1 MTLTKRTLL
10 VALLA
15 ALPGAAMAQAWP
27 AKSIRLI
34 VPLAPGATADI
45 VARIFAEELAK
56 SLGQTVVVDNKTG
69 AGGTIATAEAARAP
83 ADGYT
88 LALVS
93 QGTLVFN
100 IGLYKAP
107 GYDPLKDLT
116 AVAISGGV
124 SNVLIVHPDNPAKTV
139 ADVLAQA
146 RTKPGELTYASGGVG
161 TSHHM
166 SGVLLELRTGVKL
179 QHVPYR
185 ATPAA
190 IQAVANGEV
199 AIGLFN
205 TPTVIGLIK
214 GGKLKAIAVTSERRS
229 DLLLEVPTMIESGV
243 KDYVVNTWMGFA
255 VPAGVPGPV
264 LARLNSEI
272 NRIGQLPQVREK
284 DAGPGHRSAAA
295 RAAGGRTKA
304 GSRRSRAVAAH
315 HQGFR
320 RLSRV
325 KPGFLAKRRLGAY
338 LPASPNHR
346 RERPKRKQ
354 SWATESLSSA
364 RPAMSVAKC
373 CRSWPR
379 EISRP
384 MTLLRWRPPVRS
396 ASRRRSATNR
406 C

>member
-1 MTLTKRTLL
+1 MTLTKR
-10 VALLA
+10 ALLA
-15 ALPGAAMAQAWP
+15 ATIVAVSGTAYAQTWP

-93 QGTLVFN
+93 QGTVVFN

-107 GYDPLKDLT
+107 GYDPLKDLA

-124 SNVLIVHPDNPAKTV
+124 SNVLIVHPDNPARTV

-146 RTKPGELTYASGGVG
+146 RARPGELTYASGGIG

-166 SGVLLELRTGVKL
+166 SGVLLELRTGVKM

-214 GGKLKAIAVTSERRS
+214 AGKLKAIAVTSEQRS
-229 DLLLEVPTMIESGV
+229 DLLPDVPTMIESGV

-255 VPAGVPGPV
+255 VPAGVPAPV
-264 LARLNSEI
+264 LAKLNSEL
-272 NRIGQLPQVREK
+272 NRIGQLQQVREK
-284 DAGPGHRSAAA
+284 MLAQGIEMLPPEEPAAA
-295 RAAGGRTKA
+295 QKQVRDDLALWLPIIKA
-304 GSRRSRAVAAH
+304 S
-315 HQGFR
+315 
-320 RLSRV
+320 
-325 KPGFLAKRRLGAY
+325 GA
-338 LPASPNHR
+338 
-346 RERPKRKQ
+346 
-354 SWATESLSSA
+354 SA
-364 RPAMSVAKC
+364 
-373 CRSWPR
+373 
-379 EISRP
+379 E
-384 MTLLRWRPPVRS
+384 
-396 ASRRRSATNR
+396 
-406 C
+406 

>member
-1 MTLTKRTLL
+1 MLTKRAFLAATL
-10 VALLA
+10 VALSA
-15 ALPGAAMAQAWP
+15 GARAQAWP
-27 AKSIRLI
+27 TKPIRLI

-45 VARIFAEELAK
+45 VARIFAEELGK

-88 LALVS
+88 VALVS
-93 QGTLVFN
+93 QGTMVFN
-100 IGLYKAP
+100 IGLYKSP
-107 GYDPLKDLT
+107 GYDPLKDLQ
-116 AVAISGGV
+116 AVAVSGGV

-146 RTKPGELTYASGGVG
+146 RAKPGELTYASGGVG

-214 GGKLKAIAVTSERRS
+214 GGKLKAIAVTSEKRS
-229 DLLLEVPTMIESGV
+229 DLLPDVPTMIESGV

-255 VPAGVPGPV
+255 APAGVPEPV
-264 LARLNSEI
+264 LTRLNAEI
-272 NRIGQLPQVREK
+272 NRIGQLPAIREKMLAQGIEVLPPESPADAQKQVRDDLALWLPIIK
-284 DAGPGHRSAAA
+284 ASGASAD
-295 RAAGGRTKA
+295 
-304 GSRRSRAVAAH
+304 
-315 HQGFR
+315 Q
-320 RLSRV
+320 
-325 KPGFLAKRRLGAY
+325 
-338 LPASPNHR
+338 
-346 RERPKRKQ
+346 
-354 SWATESLSSA
+354 
-364 RPAMSVAKC
+364 
-373 CRSWPR
+373 
-379 EISRP
+379 
-384 MTLLRWRPPVRS
+384 
-396 ASRRRSATNR
+396 
-406 C
+406 